1 MYLYPDG
8 WKNGGKLLSYSRL
21 FVARHKK
28 EGGQKALE
36 LRSRTMSWE
45 ERARGCEGWDSRV
58 K

>member
-1 MYLYPDG
+1 M
-8 WKNGGKLLSYSRL
+8 GKLLLYSRL
-21 FVARHKK
+21 FVTGHKK

-45 ERARGCEGWDSRV
+45 DRAWECEGQDSRV